1 MLQFTCKYFPLIFM
15 IDRFGSHVSGGDTVS
30 RYLRLINTSP
40 YGEPFTASS
49 LQTFL
54 TFLFD
59 LLTFIS
65 KLHKSRS
72 FLKLLRYPFGLGD
85 LQPGGR

>member
-1 MLQFTCKYFPLIFM
+1 MLQFTCKDFSLIFM

-30 RYLRLINTSP
+30 RSLRLINTSP
-40 YGEPFTASS
+40 YGEPFTTSS
-49 LQTFL
+49 LQTLL

-65 KLHKSRS
+65 KLHKSRY

-85 LQPGGR
+85 LQPGGW